1 MKLGGTPSPLQ
12 TSRGDIL
19 FRRYLVM
26 ASGRN
31 AWWVGALAL
40 VLGVLGWTDRT
51 CAAERDRL
59 AARQPAAETVEL
71 FAAMEQ
77 GLVEAQLI
85 PKDSTQCRL
94 LVKNKTNKPLSVKL
108 PEAFA
113 GVPVLAQAGFG
124 PDMGAGGGRGRRGG
138 AGYGGGGAY
147 GGGAQGFGGGFGGMG
162 GMGFGGMG
170 MGGWGG
176 GFMNVPPERIA
187 QAQATTVCLDHG
199 KPDPRPGIKYE
210 IKPIEAYTSKP
221 AVHELVRMLGR
232 GEVPQRVAQVAAW
245 HLNND
250 MTWEQL
256 AAKELRFATGL
267 RRPYFTPQEIQAAMQ
282 VVAKATNL
290 AEQRRHSQPQPT
302 TPSAS
307 NRDLTR
313 RD

>member
-1 MKLGGTPSPLQ
+1 
-12 TSRGDIL
+12 
-19 FRRYLVM
+19 M
-26 ASGRN
+26 ASGRR

-40 VLGVLGWTDRT
+40 AAGVLGWSAWSWAGDPNRSG
-51 CAAERDRL
+51 
-59 AARQPAAETVEL
+59 ARQPVGEAVEF
-71 FAAMEQ
+71 FAAVDQ
-77 GLVEAQLI
+77 GLIEAQLI

-94 LVKNKTNKPLSVKL
+94 LVRNKTNKPLSVKL

-138 AGYGGGGAY
+138 AGYGAGGGY

-176 GFMNVPPERIA
+176 GFMNVPPERLV
-187 QAQATTVCLDHG
+187 QAQAATVCLDHG

-210 IKPIEAYTSKP
+210 IKPIEAYSSKP

-290 AEQRRHSQPQPT
+290 AEQRKRSQPQES

-307 NRDLTR
+307 TRDLTH

>member
-1 MKLGGTPSPLQ
+1 
-12 TSRGDIL
+12 
-19 FRRYLVM
+19 M

-31 AWWVGALAL
+31 AWWVGALA
-40 VLGVLGWTDRT
+40 VALGVLGWTAWSWAGEQARST
-51 CAAERDRL
+51 G
-59 AARQPAAETVEL
+59 RQPVGETVEL

-77 GLVEAQLI
+77 GLIEAQLI

-94 LVKNKTNKPLSVKL
+94 LVRNKTTKPLSVKL

-124 PDMGAGGGRGRRGG
+124 PDMGVGGGLGRRGG
-138 AGYGGGGAY
+138 AGGGY

-170 MGGWGG
+170 GGGLGG
-176 GFMNVPPERIA
+176 GFFNVPPERLV
-187 QAQATTVCLDHG
+187 QAQTATVCLDHG
-199 KPDPRPGIKYE
+199 KPDPRPGIKYQ

-250 MTWEQL
+250 MSWEQL

-282 VVAKATNL
+282 VVAKANNL
-290 AEQRRHSQPQPT
+290 AEQRKRSEPQPS

>member
-1 MKLGGTPSPLQ
+1 
-12 TSRGDIL
+12 
-19 FRRYLVM
+19 M

-40 VLGVLGWTDRT
+40 VLGVVGWTDRT
-51 CAAERDRL
+51 WAGERNRT
-59 AARQPAAETVEL
+59 APRQPAGETVEL
-71 FAAMEQ
+71 FTAMAQ

-94 LVKNKTNKPLSVKL
+94 LVKNKTDKPLNVKL

-124 PDMGAGGGRGRRGG
+124 PDMGGLGGGRGRRGG
-138 AGYGGGGAY
+138 GYGAGGGY

-187 QAQATTVCLDHG
+187 QAQTATVCLDHG

-210 IKPIEAYTSKP
+210 IKPIEAYTSKA

-250 MTWEQL
+250 MTWAEL

-282 VVAKATNL
+282 VVAKANNL
-290 AEQRRHSQPQPT
+290 AEKRKHSQPRPA

-307 NRDLTR
+307 NRDLTQ

>member
-1 MKLGGTPSPLQ
+1 
-12 TSRGDIL
+12 
-19 FRRYLVM
+19 M
-26 ASGRN
+26 ASGRY
-31 AWWVGALAL
+31 ARWVGALAFA
-40 VLGVLGWTDRT
+40 LGVLGWTGWSW
-51 CAAERDRL
+51 AGERGRSAD
-59 AARQPAAETVEL
+59 RQPTGQPVEL

-77 GLVEAQLI
+77 GLVEARLI
-85 PKDSTQCRL
+85 PKDATQCRL

-124 PDMGAGGGRGRRGG
+124 PDMGAGGGRRGG
-138 AGYGGGGAY
+138 GYGAGGGY

-162 GMGFGGMG
+162 GLGFGGMG
-170 MGGWGG
+170 MGGLGG
-176 GFMNVPPERIA
+176 GFFNIPPERIA
-187 QAQATTVCLDHG
+187 QAQAVTVCLDHG

-245 HLNND
+245 HLNNE

-282 VVAKATNL
+282 VVAKANNL
-290 AEQRRHSQPQPT
+290 AEQRKRSEPQPT